1 MTSSTSSTSSTAVP
15 GNRALPL
22 VGSTLVGLAA
32 AGSAQGTVVFTEVT
46 SGGTISGGSSLYFD
60 LGETGGPGAWSNSSF
75 TGADFRL
82 IFDSG
87 ISNKPA
93 ILGQPTG
100 RSFQTQGSYAARVEA
115 GAAIDGSGNWGTGNY
130 INSYGGNNANW
141 PAGQRG
147 YIGLRLTDGAET
159 RYGWADVE
167 YTAGMQLTLYGF
179 AVETTPGVAIQAG
192 AIPEVK
198 ESALVMAL
206 LAGSAALYRRRQRAR

>member
-1 MTSSTSSTSSTAVP
+1 MTSSSSSSPCTAVS
-15 GNRALPL
+15 GIRGLPL

-46 SGGTISGGSSLYFD
+46 SGGTISSGSSLYFD

-75 TGADFRL
+75 AGADFQFL
-82 IFDSG
+82 FDYGNSG
-87 ISNKPA
+87 KPT
-93 ILGQPTG
+93 ILAPTSG
-100 RSFQTQGSYAARVEA
+100 RSFQTQSGYAARVEA
-115 GAAIDGSGNWGTGNY
+115 GAAIGESGSWSTFNY
-130 INSYGGNNANW
+130 LNYSGSNNANW

-192 AIPEVK
+192 VIPEVK